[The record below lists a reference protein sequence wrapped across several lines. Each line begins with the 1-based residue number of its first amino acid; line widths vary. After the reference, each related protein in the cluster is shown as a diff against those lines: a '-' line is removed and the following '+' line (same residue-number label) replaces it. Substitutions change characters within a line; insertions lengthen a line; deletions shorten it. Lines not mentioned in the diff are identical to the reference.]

1 MSPLRPLCVC
11 LFLVLAGV
19 APLLSAEPSS
29 EPLAAP
35 ASDSGAIIAAEM
47 EPLREALV
55 PLIHAAQAD
64 YQVPGLSL
72 ALVHKDRILWLEG
85 FGLADPEQQRP
96 ARAQTR
102 YRAGS
107 LAKPVTALLVLEQEA
122 EGAIDIDQ
130 PLGAALPG
138 FKLKRRFDQT
148 AQPITV
154 RQLLSHHAGLPS
166 DLHQGLWSEQPF
178 SSVREQL
185 RDEYAAFPPNLI
197 FSYSNLG
204 YSLLGHLVQTVTEV
218 PFAQYAEERLFEP
231 LALQQTRFS
240 AAFEETGDF
249 AVGHRNGQRFEPLP
263 MRDLPAQGMET
274 SAADLARLSMVL
286 LGAGELDGR
295 QLIRPTLIE
304 AMLEPQNAEVALDM
318 GLSIGLG
325 LFLEE
330 ASIAGAT
337 RVARH
342 SGNSL
347 GYTAE
352 WVLLPE
358 QGLGVAVLANAGH
371 AGRIVK
377 PLAEAIL
384 ANAMK
389 LEPEEISADLFV
401 SVAEENKKTRVA
413 TRPEGHFATD
423 FGLIAIR
430 PEQDQLCACMTGEQL
445 DLIPYPQG
453 WLGAVPTA
461 EDDARE
467 TGAEASSTLRALRQM
482 RLQTR
487 RIDDR
492 EVIVAEMAGGEQII
506 GEKVP
511 PDAVPEAWREQL
523 GEWRVLNPDPG
534 FPVTDLTLKLT
545 DGQLCLSYR
554 MPVLSDDR
562 IQVPVRAVTEE
573 LGIIVGLGRTRGDA
587 VRIVERDGQPRLRWS
602 GYLAEPI
609 KADSEA
615 SQP

>member
-1 MSPLRPLCVC
+1 MLPLRRRCS
-11 LFLVLAGV
+11 FLLLALASG
-19 APLLSAEPSS
+19 APLLHASPSS
-29 EPLAAP
+29 DPEAV
-35 ASDSGAIIAAEM
+35 IAAEM
-47 EPLREALV
+47 EPLRGALL
-55 PLIHAAQAD
+55 PLIRAAQAD

-72 ALVHKDRILWLEG
+72 ALVHNDRVLWQEG

-96 ARAQTR
+96 VRAQTR
-102 YRAGS
+102 YRVGS
-107 LAKPVTALLVLEQEA
+107 LAKPITALLVLEQEA
-122 EGAIDIDQ
+122 EGLIDIDQ
-130 PLGAALPG
+130 PVGAALPG
-138 FKLKRRFDQT
+138 FALKRRFDQT

-166 DLHQGLWSEQPF
+166 DLHQGLWSDQPF
-178 SSVREQL
+178 TSVREQL

-204 YSLLGHLVQTVTEV
+204 YSLLGHLVQTVAEM
-218 PFAQYAEERLFEP
+218 PFVDYADQQLFEP
-231 LALQQTRFS
+231 LGLQQTRLS
-240 AAFEETGDF
+240 VVFEEAGDF
-249 AVGHRNGQRFEPLP
+249 AVGHRNGRRFEPLP
-263 MRDLPAQGMET
+263 MRDLPAQGLET
-274 SAADLARLSMVL
+274 SAADLARLSMAL

-295 QLIRPTLIE
+295 QVIRPSLIE
-304 AMLEPQNAEVALDM
+304 SMLEPQNAEVALDM

-325 LFLEE
+325 LFLEQE
-330 ASIAGAT
+330 TIPGAT

-389 LEPEEISADLFV
+389 LEPEEITADLFV
-401 SVAEENKKTRVA
+401 AVADEDNKTPVA

-430 PEQDQLCACMTGEQL
+430 PEQDQLCACMTGEKL

-453 WLGAVPTA
+453 WLGAAPTT
-461 EDDARE
+461 EDGARE

-487 RIDDR
+487 RIEDR
-492 EVIVAEMAGGEQII
+492 EVIVANFAGGEQII

-511 PDAVPEAWREQL
+511 PDAVPEAWRAQL
-523 GEWRVLNPDPG
+523 GDWRVLNADPG
-534 FPVTDLTLKLT
+534 YPVTDLSLKLT

-562 IQVPVRAVTEE
+562 IQVPLRAVTDE

-587 VRIVERDGQPRLRWS
+587 VRIVEQDGEPRLRWS
-602 GYLAEPI
+602 GYLAAPAEV
-609 KADSEA
+609 DNEVSRR
-615 SQP
+615 